1 MDSEVRRCHDRIGLY
16 MLMEKHPNW
25 TLKSYGLALNRSED
39 WVRKWRHRIASA
51 EQLTMDTFLSQ
62 SRAPKTRPRQTP
74 QVVKKAIGDLREELS
89 EAYHRKAGSRLIQLK
104 LNEMDDLFEAGYFVP
119 SHHTTVNRILRE
131 LGYITPKRKRM
142 REPLVLPPPNDE
154 WEIDF
159 GQIRIDAETILE
171 FFIVVDRG
179 TSRVIYT
186 EGSQG
191 YTAETALDAVA
202 RLFKKCG
209 MPQRLRMD
217 RDTRFVGSWTRDSYP
232 SALIQFL
239 RCLGVTPVVCPPRRP
254 DLKPYVET
262 CIGTLKD
269 EWFARHAIKTYADGL
284 EALDTF
290 QAYHNQRRVHFGRAC
305 DGRIPDEKFSDLPPL
320 RPLPQLV
327 NPMVWIH
334 DYHQRIYRRR
344 ITSNGSIQID
354 RYTYYVDA
362 QHTKKNV
369 LVYLDAINKQFHVWH
384 GDELLATLN
393 MKGLQPDKGI
403 PFEVYLDHMKQEA
416 RSVEMHRLMT
426 WYGIG
431 DVA

>member
-1 MDSEVRRCHDRIGLY
+1 MDTEVKRCYDRIGLHI
-16 MLMEKHPNW
+16 LMQQHPNW
-25 TLKSYGLALNRSED
+25 TLKSYALALNRSED
-39 WVRKWRHRIASA
+39 WVRKWRDRITTA
-51 EQLTMDTFLSQ
+51 ETLTMDTFLSE

-74 QVVKKAIGDLREELS
+74 AAVKKVIGDLREELS

-104 LNEMDDLFEAGYFVP
+104 LNEIDDLFEAGYFVP
-119 SHHTTVNRILRE
+119 THHTTINRILRE
-131 LGYITPKRKRM
+131 LGYIRPKRKRI
-142 REPLVLPPPNDE
+142 REPLDLPPPNEE

-159 GQIRIDAETILE
+159 GQIRIDADTILE

-191 YTAETALDAVA
+191 YTAETALGAVA
-202 RLFKKCG
+202 RLFQQCG

-232 SALIQFL
+232 SALIRFL
-239 RCLGVTPVVCPPRRP
+239 RCLGVTPAVCPPRRP

-269 EWFARHAIKTYADGL
+269 EWFDRHSIQTYADGL

-290 QAYHNQRRVHFGRAC
+290 QAYHNQQRVHFGRAC
-305 DGRIPDEKFSDLPPL
+305 DGRIPDEKFPDLPAL

-327 NPMVWIH
+327 NPMTWIH
-334 DYHQRIYRRR
+334 DYHQRVYRRR
-344 ITSNGSIQID
+344 ITSNGTFQID
-354 RYTYYVDA
+354 RYTYYVDE
-362 QHTKKNV
+362 QHAKQNV
-369 LVYLDAINKQFHVWH
+369 LVYLDAINRQFQVWH
-384 GDELLATLN
+384 GDEPLATLP
-393 MKGLQPDKGI
+393 MKGLQPSKGI
-403 PFEVYLDHMKQEA
+403 PFAVYLDQMKQEA
-416 RSVEMHRLMT
+416 RSIEMHRLMT
-426 WYGIG
+426 WYQIG